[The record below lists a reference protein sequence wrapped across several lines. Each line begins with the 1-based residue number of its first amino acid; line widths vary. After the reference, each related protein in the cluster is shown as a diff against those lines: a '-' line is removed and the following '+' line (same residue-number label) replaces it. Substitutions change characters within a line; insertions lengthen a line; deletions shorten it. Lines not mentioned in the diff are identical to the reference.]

1 MNMSILSEANKGND
15 EIPLFTLT
23 FYHRIFIYHF
33 SQQQMIGENRY
44 GNETWQKTNADKR
57 Q

>member
-1 MNMSILSEANKGND
+1 MSILSEANKCND
-15 EIPLFTLT
+15 EIPFFTLT

-33 SQQQMIGENRY
+33 SQQQIIGENRY
-44 GNETWQKTNADKR
+44 GKETCQKTNADKR